1 MTFEIADCRLQI
13 ADWIEELK
21 KTGLPARLRLVALLL
36 LISLVGVA
44 RSVEADELIDRVL
57 AVAAGDVILLSD
69 VIAARDFGLV
79 APGEAADPVREILT
93 RLIDR
98 ALVLAEVN
106 RYAPPEPDAA
116 EVDRALAEVRAR
128 FPTAEAFAERL
139 ARAGLTG
146 AHLRETLRGDL
157 RIRAYLE
164 QRFTVAPPGD
174 GELLRY
180 YQEHGAQFT
189 RNGQPAPFEDVR
201 LAVMEAAVADR
212 RRALANEW
220 IAGIRRRADIIDLYR

>member
-1 MTFEIADCRLQI
+1 LQVSDCR
-13 ADWIEELK
+13 
-21 KTGLPARLRLVALLL
+21 PVAFLILLCVTL
-36 LISLVGVA
+36 FGVPQRA
-44 RSVEADELIDRVL
+44 GGDEVIDRVL

-79 APGEAADPVREILT
+79 APGDAADPVREILT

-116 EVDRALAEVRAR
+116 DVDRALAGVRAR
-128 FPTAEAFAERL
+128 FPAPEAFAERL
-139 ARAGLTG
+139 ARAGLTE
-146 AHLRETLRGDL
+146 AHIRETLRGDL

-174 GELLRY
+174 AELARY
-180 YQEHGAQFT
+180 YQERPGQFT
-189 RNGQPAPFEDVR
+189 RNGQLAPFEEVR
-201 LAVMEAAVADR
+201 QAVVQAAVADR
-212 RRALANEW
+212 RRTLANEW
-220 IAGIRRRADIIDLYR
+220 IAGIRRRADVVDLYR